1 MGSWRG
7 MRFPGRRTLWSF
19 LRGVKTNY
27 SWWSNSK
34 TKWGLRGCK
43 QAAHPVFFWCFHHYQ
58 KLLNCNGYFFV
69 FFSLSFFS
77 VTLGI
82 TSFFLFLFFFCNETF
97 SCIFHALLIIW
108 YSYSSLYITVLVFIT
123 LFLLPDPSSSLEFR
137 PWILLDP
144 SPGFVR
150 FFFLSACVRDSLFAF
165 RAHLFFFLCPAECVF
180 GYYSWA
186 LHVRFLLW
194 LRVDLC
200 LSQPRISS
208 FFFFFHS
215 AFVWISIVDFFLC
228 EGHHRSRSLHGVIR
242 AFVCV
247 VSLWESEKWNNHN
260 SNDTHKHTRRE
271 KKKELAPFL
280 NTTRLVFFSLTV
292 STVRALGV
300 SCWPDL
306 SFVLVCACAVSC
318 TSVFFQGSV
327 SLCLRD
333 WRRWRPRFKVALQ
346 SALRKTVQVK
356 VVLALQISNKYAF
369 IENSKKHTHAQ
380 KKQQQQRN

>member
-1 MGSWRG
+1 MVIPGPAVQKALVFIYCEKEGKEENSVVGSWRG

-27 SWWSNSK
+27 SWWSDSK

-43 QAAHPVFFWCFHHYQ
+43 QAAHPVFFSGAFIIIRSFSTAMGTF
-58 KLLNCNGYFFV
+58 LN
-69 FFSLSFFS
+69 SLSLSSFS

-82 TSFFLFLFFFCNETF
+82 TSFFLFLFFFFCNGTF

-108 YSYSSLYITVLVFIT
+108 YSYSSLYITVLVFIA

-150 FFFLSACVRDSLFAF
+150 FFFFSACVRDSLFAS
-165 RAHLFFFLCPAECVF
+165 RAHLFFFLCPAACVF

-208 FFFFFHS
+208 FSFFFSFRLCLDFHCGL
-215 AFVWISIVDFFLC
+215 FFLC
-228 EGHHRSRSLHGVIR
+228 EGHHR
-242 AFVCV
+242 
-247 VSLWESEKWNNHN
+247 
-260 SNDTHKHTRRE
+260 
-271 KKKELAPFL
+271 
-280 NTTRLVFFSLTV
+280 
-292 STVRALGV
+292 
-300 SCWPDL
+300 
-306 SFVLVCACAVSC
+306 
-318 TSVFFQGSV
+318 
-327 SLCLRD
+327 
-333 WRRWRPRFKVALQ
+333 
-346 SALRKTVQVK
+346 
-356 VVLALQISNKYAF
+356 
-369 IENSKKHTHAQ
+369 
-380 KKQQQQRN
+380 